1 MTQAITLPN
10 ALKDQQ
16 INQDLISSQGMTDE
30 EFIALPEDGNRYEYV
45 DGELII
51 VANSGLEHGYLAVT
65 LSCFLTIF
73 VRNHQLG
80 ITCDSSTAFKMK
92 TGNKRSPDLAFI
104 DRLRLQGVKRL
115 PKGFFEGAPDL
126 AVEIISPS
134 NTFEEIHNKLVEYF
148 ENGTRLAWVI
158 LPDEESVLVYHQPKP
173 SRLLKLEDSL
183 DGEDIIPN
191 FSLALTELFQ
201 ELTF

>member
-1 MTQAITLPN
+1 MTQAIAVPQETN
-10 ALKDQQ
+10 QSKAL
-16 INQDLISSQGMTDE
+16 TDE
-30 EFIALPEDGNRYEYV
+30 QFMALPEDDNLYEYV
-45 DGELII
+45 NGELIV

-104 DRLRLQGVKRL
+104 AKERLQGLKRL

-126 AVEIISPS
+126 AVEIISPN
-134 NTFEEIHNKLVEYF
+134 NTFAEIHNKLVEYF
-148 ENGTRLAWVI
+148 DNGTRLVWVI
-158 LPDEESVLVYHQPKP
+158 LPDEECVLVYHQPKP
-173 SRLLKLEDSL
+173 SKLLQVEDNL
-183 DGEDIIPN
+183 DGEEVITGFQLP
-191 FSLALTELFQ
+191 LMELFK
-201 ELTF
+201 ELSF